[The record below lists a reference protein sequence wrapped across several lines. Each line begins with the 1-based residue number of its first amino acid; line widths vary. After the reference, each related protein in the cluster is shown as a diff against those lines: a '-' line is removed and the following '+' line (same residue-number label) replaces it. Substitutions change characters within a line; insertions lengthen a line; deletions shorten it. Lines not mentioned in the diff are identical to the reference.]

1 MNSVASSTSLKQK
14 NMENKH
20 LLPDFVVIGAG
31 KSGTT
36 SLNEY
41 LSQHPKIFMGDK
53 EPNFFAYELLDPET
67 LDDPTDREHYYQS
80 VYKLEDYLNLFKDAK
95 EGQLK
100 GEVSNTYISNTGA
113 WERIKHYVPDAKLMA
128 ILRHPADRI
137 FSRYFHL
144 VRENEIPEGGD
155 LEEVFNR
162 DSIWWK
168 RPDLVNEGFYYRQLK
183 PYFENFDPKDIKIFL
198 YEDFIGKTD
207 EVVKQ
212 AFEHIGVD
220 SSVKVGTDVVYN
232 KSGKVKNKSVDA
244 LVGQDSGPIVFLKKV
259 LPGLHRSLKKSVTVQ
274 RWLNNVRNKNLEKPD
289 MDRDL
294 KKRIVNEIYK
304 EDIENLQ
311 KLIGRDLSHWL

>member
-1 MNSVASSTSLKQK
+1 MH
-14 NMENKH
+14 NMD

-41 LSQHPKIFMGDK
+41 LNQHPKIFMGDK
-53 EPNFFAYELLDPET
+53 EPNFFAYELLDPDT
-67 LDDPTDREHYYQS
+67 ISDPTDKAHYFES
-80 VYKLEDYLNLFKDAK
+80 VYKLEDYLALFKGAK

-100 GEVSNTYISNTGA
+100 GEVSNTYISSSIS

-155 LEEVFNR
+155 LNEVFNR

-168 RPDLVNEGFYYRQLK
+168 RKDLVNEGFYYRQLK
-183 PYFENFDPKDIKIFL
+183 PYFENFKSENIKVFL

-207 EVVKQ
+207 QVVKE
-212 AFEHIGVD
+212 AFEFLGVD
-220 SSVKVGTDVVYN
+220 PNVKVGTDVVYN

-244 LVGQDSGPIVFLKKV
+244 LVGQDSAPIVFLKKV
-259 LPGLHRSLKKSVTVQ
+259 FPGLHRKLKSSVAVN
-274 RWLNNVRNKNLEKPD
+274 RWLNNIRNKNLEKPD
-289 MDRDL
+289 MERDL
-294 KKRIVNEIYK
+294 KQKIVDEIYR
-304 EDIENLQ
+304 EDIQELQ
-311 KLIGRDLSHWL
+311 KLIQRDLKHWL

>member
-1 MNSVASSTSLKQK
+1 MDQK
-14 NMENKH
+14 A

-36 SLNEY
+36 SLHEY
-41 LSQHPKIFMGDK
+41 LNQHPKIFMGDK

-67 LDDPTDREHYYQS
+67 LTDPTDKEHYFNS
-80 VYKLEDYLNLFKDAK
+80 VYKLEDYLALFKEAK
-95 EGQLK
+95 PDQLK
-100 GEVSNTYISNTGA
+100 GEVSNTYISNKDA
-113 WERIKHYVPDAKLMA
+113 WQRIKHYVPEAKLMA

-155 LEEVFNR
+155 LNEVFNKE
-162 DSIWWK
+162 SIWWR

-183 PYFENFDPKDIKIFL
+183 PYFEHFDPNQIKIFL

-207 EVVKQ
+207 EVVKE
-212 AFEHIGVD
+212 AFQFLGVD
-220 SSVKVGTDVVYN
+220 PNVKVGTDVVYN
-232 KSGKVKNKSVDA
+232 KSGKVRNKSVDA
-244 LVGQDSGPIVFLKKV
+244 LVGQESAPIRFLKKFT
-259 LPGLHRSLKKSVTVQ
+259 PGLHRQLKGSVAVN

-289 MDRDL
+289 FDPKL
-294 KKRIVNEIYK
+294 KQRIINEIYR

-311 KLIGRDLSHWL
+311 KLIKRDLKHWL

>member
-1 MNSVASSTSLKQK
+1 MDQK
-14 NMENKH
+14 A

-36 SLNEY
+36 SLHEY
-41 LSQHPKIFMGDK
+41 LNQHPKIFMGDK

-67 LDDPTDREHYYQS
+67 LTDPTDKEHYFNS
-80 VYKLEDYLNLFKDAK
+80 VYKLEDYLALFKEAK
-95 EGQLK
+95 PDQLK
-100 GEVSNTYISNTGA
+100 GEVSNTYISNKDA
-113 WERIKHYVPDAKLMA
+113 WQRIKHYVPEAKLMA

-155 LEEVFNR
+155 LNEVFNKE
-162 DSIWWK
+162 SIWWR

-183 PYFENFDPKDIKIFL
+183 PYFEHFDADQIKVFL

-207 EVVKQ
+207 EVVKE
-212 AFEHIGVD
+212 AFQFLGVD
-220 SSVKVGTDVVYN
+220 PNVKVGTDVVYN
-232 KSGKVKNKSVDA
+232 KSGKVRNKSVDA
-244 LVGQDSGPIVFLKKV
+244 IVGQESAPIRFLKKFA
-259 LPGLHRSLKKSVTVQ
+259 PGLHRQLKGSVTVN

-289 MDRDL
+289 FDPKL
-294 KKRIVNEIYK
+294 KQRIINEIYR

-311 KLIGRDLSHWL
+311 KLIKRDLKHWL